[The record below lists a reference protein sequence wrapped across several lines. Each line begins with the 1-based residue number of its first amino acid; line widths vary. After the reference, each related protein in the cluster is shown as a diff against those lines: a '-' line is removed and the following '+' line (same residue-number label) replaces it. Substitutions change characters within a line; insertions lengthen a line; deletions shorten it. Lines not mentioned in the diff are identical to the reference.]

1 MVKQAHDLVKHSGIN
16 ATLTALREQLWI
28 LRGRET
34 VKKIIRRCVV
44 CRRYEAKP
52 CKPTHFADL
61 PDNRVSEDPLFSHIG
76 LDFAGPFYVCLFTC
90 ASTRAVYLELTRR
103 MNVQYSLLAFRKF
116 ANRRGLPVTIQSDK
130 CKNSQI
136 LH

>member
-16 ATLTALREQLWI
+16 ATLTALRERLWI

-61 PDNRVSEDPLFSHIG
+61 PDNRVSEDPPFSHIG
-76 LDFAGPFYVCLFTC
+76 LDFAGPFYVKEPPTSSENTNSDYNKVMCVCLH
-90 ASTRAVYLELTRR
+90 VPQLEPCIW
-103 MNVQYSLLAFRKF
+103 N
-116 ANRRGLPVTIQSDK
+116 
-130 CKNSQI
+130 
-136 LH
+136 